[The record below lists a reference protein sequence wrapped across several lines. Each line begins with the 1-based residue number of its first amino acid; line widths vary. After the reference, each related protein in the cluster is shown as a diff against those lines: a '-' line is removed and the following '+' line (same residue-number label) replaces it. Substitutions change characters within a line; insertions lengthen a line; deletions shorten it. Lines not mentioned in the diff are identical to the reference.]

1 MINILDLVN
10 SILTM
15 DTFATAIGKSQNFI
29 NTKMVNFI
37 GNHTI
42 KRNRFTNSRLIIFFQ
57 LLLDKINLPL
67 S

>member
-42 KRNRFTNSRLIIFFQ
+42 KRNRFTNTRLIIFFFNYF
-57 LLLDKINLPL
+57 LTRNLPL